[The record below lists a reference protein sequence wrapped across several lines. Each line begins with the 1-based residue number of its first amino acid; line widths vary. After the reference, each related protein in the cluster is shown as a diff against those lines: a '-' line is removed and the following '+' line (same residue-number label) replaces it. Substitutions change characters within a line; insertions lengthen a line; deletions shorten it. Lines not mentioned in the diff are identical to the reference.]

1 MTAASLALERFRTE
15 PLRGP
20 YLWALSLLVW
30 LGGALYCSGYERL
43 LSGLDNW
50 PGSLVWSAVAVI
62 PWLALF
68 EWSKSGAGSRLLCSP
83 ARIAAAIGATAVASI
98 ILGRLIPYADGPWTP
113 VALSTLRRL
122 PAAGVSL
129 LLIMWSG
136 SRLQPVQRQPKVE
149 PSLASLAP
157 SISWIEAADNY
168 VELHVG
174 DRTLMRRM
182 TMRDAEAA
190 LSTHGFVRIHRRFLV
205 KRSCVEAIVGS
216 NGDTRVRIA
225 GTELPVGRSYLS
237 RLAA

>member
-1 MTAASLALERFRTE
+1 MTAGSLALERFRTE

-20 YLWALSLLVW
+20 YLWAVALLVW
-30 LGGALYCSGYERL
+30 LAGALYCSGYERL
-43 LSGLDNW
+43 LSGLNNW
-50 PGSLVWSAVAVI
+50 PGSLIWSAVAVV

-68 EWSKSGAGSRLLCSP
+68 EWSKREAGARLLSS
-83 ARIAAAIGATAVASI
+83 AAKIAVAVGATAVASI
-98 ILGRLIPYADGPWTP
+98 ILGRLIPFADGPWTP
-113 VALSTLRRL
+113 LALSTLRRL
-122 PAAGVSL
+122 PAAGLSL
-129 LLIMWSG
+129 LLLLWSR
-136 SRLQPVQRQPKVE
+136 SRLQPVQRRAKGE

-182 TMRDAEAA
+182 TMRDAESTLAA
-190 LSTHGFVRIHRRFLV
+190 RGFVRIHRRFLV
-205 KRSCVEAIVGS
+205 NRRCIEGIVGN

-237 RLAA
+237 RLDG

>member
-1 MTAASLALERFRTE
+1 MTVASHTLERFRTE

-20 YLWALSLLVW
+20 YLWAVALLVW
-30 LGGALYCSGYERL
+30 LAGALYCSGYERL

-50 PGSLVWSAVAVI
+50 PGSLIWSAVAVL

-68 EWSKSGAGSRLLCSP
+68 EWSKSGAGAHLLSSP

-98 ILGRLIPYADGPWTP
+98 VLGRLIPYADGPWTP
-113 VALSTLRRL
+113 VALSALRRL

-129 LLIMWSG
+129 LLILWSR
-136 SRLQPVQRQPKVE
+136 SRLQPVQRRAKVE

-174 DRTLMRRM
+174 DRTVMRRM
-182 TMRDAEAA
+182 TMRDAEGALAA
-190 LSTHGFVRIHRRFLV
+190 RGFVRIHRRFLV
-205 KRSCVEAIVGS
+205 NRRCIEGIVGS

-237 RLAA
+237 RLDG